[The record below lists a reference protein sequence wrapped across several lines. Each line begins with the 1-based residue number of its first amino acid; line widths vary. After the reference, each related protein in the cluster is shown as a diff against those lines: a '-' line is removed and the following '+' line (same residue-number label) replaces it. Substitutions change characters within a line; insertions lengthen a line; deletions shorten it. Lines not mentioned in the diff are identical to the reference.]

1 MTNHTSDIIPFETA
15 RTLAGLFRERV
26 RRSPNAIAYRYF
38 DESSKSWQNTTWAEM
53 AVWVA
58 RWQYALLREGLQPG
72 ERVAMLLRNCR
83 EWVMLEQAALG
94 LGLVVVPLYPNDRA
108 DNIAYI
114 VQNAGVR
121 LLVIEGAEHWRTL
134 CDVSP
139 EIKSQLQYLLR
150 IVSLQPIV
158 DTHEPRLK
166 AVMGW
171 LPESHDD
178 EQGNKLIARD
188 AAPDALATIVYT
200 SGTTG
205 RPKGVMLSHNNILAN
220 VAACTEGFPAYPD
233 DLFLSFLPLC
243 HTFERTVGYYAPMM
257 GGATVAYARGIPVLA
272 EDLLTLRPTA
282 IVSVPRIFERVYGKI
297 KAQMDAKSPLAQKLF
312 NLAVEVGWSRFQYL
326 QGRGPHR
333 FSHLLWPVLNK
344 LVASKIMA
352 KLGGRMRLAVCGGAP
367 LSMPIAK
374 VFLGFGL
381 PLTLGYGLTETSPV
395 ISGNR
400 LDDNDPVGVGSPL
413 QGIQVRIG
421 ENDELLTKSASVML
435 GYWDNPEATAKI
447 IDADGWLHTG
457 DKARIENN
465 HIYITGRLKDIIVM
479 ANGEKVP
486 PADMELAI
494 ALDPLFEQ
502 VMVIGEGRPYL
513 AALVVLNAEQWSALA
528 STLGLDTK
536 LLQDKRACNAALERV
551 GAQLRSFHAYAQV
564 RRVALILDPWTVENG
579 LLTPTLKVRR
589 NLVMTRHSDL
599 VKKLYE
605 GH

>member
-1 MTNHTSDIIPFETA
+1 MAHHTSDIIPFETA

-26 RRSPNAIAYRYF
+26 RRSPNAIAYRHF
-38 DESSKSWQNTTWAEM
+38 DESSKLWKDTSWAEM
-53 AVWVA
+53 AAWVA
-58 RWQYALLREGLQPG
+58 RWQHALLSEGLQPG

-121 LLVIEGAEHWRTL
+121 LLVIEGAEHWRNL
-134 CDVSP
+134 SEVSP
-139 EIKSQLQYLLR
+139 EIKSQLQSLLR
-150 IVSLQPIV
+150 IVSLEPV
-158 DTHEPRLK
+158 ADTQEPRLK
-166 AVMGW
+166 AAMEW
-171 LPESHDD
+171 LPETGG
-178 EQGNKLIARD
+178 ELLARD

-205 RPKGVMLSHNNILAN
+205 RPKGVMLSHNNILSN
-220 VAACTEGFPAYPD
+220 VVGCVDGFPVYPD

-243 HTFERTVGYYAPMM
+243 HTFERTVGYYSPMM
-257 GGATVAYARGIPVLA
+257 GGATVAYARGIPMLA

-326 QGRGPHR
+326 QGRGPNR
-333 FSHLLWPVLNK
+333 PSHLLWPVLNK
-344 LVASKIMA
+344 LVASKVMA
-352 KLGGRMRLAVCGGAP
+352 KLGGRVRLAVCGGAP

-374 VFLGFGL
+374 VFLGLGL

-395 ISGNR
+395 ISGNH
-400 LDDNDPVGVGSPL
+400 LDDNDPASVGTPMDY
-413 QGIQVRIG
+413 IQVRIG
-421 ENDELLTKSASVML
+421 ENEELLTKSASVML
-435 GYWDNPEATAKI
+435 GYWSNPEATAKI

-513 AALVVLNAEQWSALA
+513 SALVVLNAEQWSVLA

-536 LLQDKRACNAALERV
+536 LLQDKRACNAVLQKIS
-551 GAQLRSFHAYAQV
+551 AQLRSFHAYAQV
-564 RRVALILDPWTVENG
+564 RRVALGLEPWTVENG

-589 NLVMTRHSDL
+589 NLVMTRYSDL
-599 VKKLYE
+599 VEKLYE

>member
-1 MTNHTSDIIPFETA
+1 MAYHTSDIIPFETA
-15 RTLAGLFRERV
+15 HTLAGLFRERV

-38 DESSKSWQNTTWAEM
+38 EESSKSWKDTSWAEM
-53 AVWVA
+53 AAWVA
-58 RWQYALLREGLQPG
+58 RWQHALLHEGLQPG

-83 EWVMLEQAALG
+83 EWVMFEQAALG

-134 CDVSP
+134 SEVP
-139 EIKSQLQYLLR
+139 QEIKDQLQGLQR

-166 AVMGW
+166 TAMEW
-171 LPESHDD
+171 LPEAGG
-178 EQGNKLIARD
+178 ELIARD

-205 RPKGVMLSHNNILAN
+205 RPKGVMLSHNNILSN
-220 VAACTEGFPAYPD
+220 VVGCVEGFPAYPD

-243 HTFERTVGYYAPMM
+243 HTFERTVGYYSPMM
-257 GGATVAYARGIPVLA
+257 CGATVAYARGIPVLA

-326 QGRGPHR
+326 QGRGPNR
-333 FSHLLWPVLNK
+333 PSHLLWPVLNK
-344 LVASKIMA
+344 LVASKVMA
-352 KLGGRMRLAVCGGAP
+352 KLGGRVRLAVCGGAP

-400 LDDNDPVGVGSPL
+400 LDNNDPIGVGTPL

-435 GYWDNPEATAKI
+435 GYWGNPEATAKI
-447 IDADGWLHTG
+447 IDAEGWLHTG

-513 AALVVLNAEQWSALA
+513 AALAVLNAEQWSAVA
-528 STLGLDTK
+528 STLGLDAK
-536 LLQDKRACNAALERV
+536 LLQDKRACDAVLERLS
-551 GAQLRSFHAYAQV
+551 AQLRSFHAYAQV
-564 RRVALILDPWTVENG
+564 RRIALSLEPWTVENG

-589 NLVMTRHSDL
+589 NLVMTRYSGL
-599 VKKLYE
+599 VEKLYE

>member
-1 MTNHTSDIIPFETA
+1 MTHHTSDIIPLETA

-26 RRSPNAIAYRYF
+26 RRSPDAIAYRYF
-38 DESSKSWQNTTWAEM
+38 DESSKLWKDTTWAEM
-53 AVWVA
+53 AAWVA
-58 RWQYALLREGLQPG
+58 RWQHALLREGLQPG
-72 ERVAMLLRNCR
+72 ERVAMLLRNCC

-94 LGLVVVPLYPNDRA
+94 LGLVVVPLYPNDRV

-121 LLVIEGAEHWRTL
+121 LLVIEGKEHWRTL
-134 CDVSP
+134 SEVPPAVKD
-139 EIKSQLQYLLR
+139 QLQSLLR
-150 IVSLQPIV
+150 IVSLQPIA
-158 DTHEPRLK
+158 DAHEPRLE
-166 AVMGW
+166 AVMEW
-171 LPESHDD
+171 LPATGVE
-178 EQGNKLIARD
+178 LLARD

-205 RPKGVMLSHNNILAN
+205 RPKGVMLSHNNILSN
-220 VAACTEGFPAYPD
+220 VAACTEGFPSYPD

-243 HTFERTVGYYAPMM
+243 HTFERTVGYYSPMM
-257 GGATVAYARGIPVLA
+257 GGATVVYARGIPVLA

-297 KAQMDAKSPLAQKLF
+297 KAQLDTKSPLTQKLF

-326 QGRGPHR
+326 QGRGPSR
-333 FSHLLWPVLNK
+333 ASHLLWPVLNK
-344 LVASKIMA
+344 LVASKVMA
-352 KLGGRMRLAVCGGAP
+352 KLGGRVRLAVCGGAP
-367 LSMPIAK
+367 LSLPIAK

-400 LDDNDPVGVGSPL
+400 LDDNDPASVGSPL
-413 QGIQVRIG
+413 SGIQVRIG
-421 ENDELLTKSASVML
+421 DNDELLTKSASVML
-435 GYWDNPEATAKI
+435 GYWENPGATAKI
-447 IDADGWLHTG
+447 IDAEGWLHTG

-502 VMVIGEGRPYL
+502 VIVIGEGRPYL
-513 AALVVLNAEQWSALA
+513 AVLVVLNAEQWSVLA
-528 STLGLDTK
+528 GTLGLDVK
-536 LLQDKRACNAALERV
+536 LLQDKRACNAVLEKLSV
-551 GAQLRSFHAYAQV
+551 QLRSFHAYAQV
-564 RRVALILDPWTVENG
+564 RRVALSLEPWTVENG

-589 NLVMTRHSDL
+589 NLVMERYSGL
-599 VKKLYE
+599 VDKLYE

>member
-1 MTNHTSDIIPFETA
+1 MTNHTADIIPFETA
-15 RTLAGLFRERV
+15 GTLAGLFRERV

-38 DESSKSWQNTTWAEM
+38 EESSKSWKDTSWTEM
-53 AVWVA
+53 AVSVA

-83 EWVMLEQAALG
+83 EWVMLEQAGLG

-108 DNIAYI
+108 ENIAYI
-114 VQNAGVR
+114 MQNAGVR

-134 CDVSP
+134 SEVSP
-139 EIKSQLQYLLR
+139 EIKNQLQGLLR
-150 IVSLQPIV
+150 IVSLQPIADV
-158 DTHEPRLK
+158 YEPRLK
-166 AVMGW
+166 PIMEW
-171 LPESHDD
+171 LPEVGG
-178 EQGNKLIARD
+178 ELLARD

-220 VAACTEGFPAYPD
+220 VAACTAGFPTYPD

-282 IVSVPRIFERVYGKI
+282 LVSVPRIFERVYGKI
-297 KAQMDAKSPLAQKLF
+297 KTQIDAKSPVAQKLF

-326 QGRGPHR
+326 QGRGPNR
-333 FSHLLWPVLNK
+333 AIHLLWPVLNK
-344 LVASKIMA
+344 LVASKVMA
-352 KLGGRMRLAVCGGAP
+352 KLGGRVRLAVCGGAP

-400 LDDNDPVGVGSPL
+400 LDDNDPGGVGSPL

-421 ENDELLTKSASVML
+421 DNDELLTKSASVML

-447 IDADGWLHTG
+447 IDAEGWLHTG

-486 PADMELAI
+486 PADMEMAI
-494 ALDPLFEQ
+494 AMDPLVEQ

-513 AALVVLNAEQWSALA
+513 VALVVLNAERWSALA
-528 STLGLDTK
+528 NTLGLNPA
-536 LLQDKRACNAALERV
+536 LLQDKRACNAVLERLS
-551 GAQLRSFHAYAQV
+551 AQLHSFHAYAQV
-564 RRVALILDPWTVENG
+564 RRVALTVDLWTVENG

-589 NLVMTRHSDL
+589 NLVLTRYSDL
-599 VKKLYE
+599 VEKLYE

>member
-1 MTNHTSDIIPFETA
+1 
-15 RTLAGLFRERV
+15 
-26 RRSPNAIAYRYF
+26 
-38 DESSKSWQNTTWAEM
+38 
-53 AVWVA
+53 
-58 RWQYALLREGLQPG
+58 
-72 ERVAMLLRNCR
+72 MLLRNCR
-83 EWVMLEQAALG
+83 EWVMFEQAALG

-121 LLVIEGAEHWRTL
+121 LLVIEGLEHWRTL
-134 CDVSP
+134 SEVSP
-139 EIKSQLQYLLR
+139 EIKHQFQGLLR
-150 IVSLQPIV
+150 IISLQPMV
-158 DTHEPRLK
+158 DAHEPRLQ
-166 AVMGW
+166 AVMEW
-171 LPESHDD
+171 LPAPGCE
-178 EQGNKLIARD
+178 LLARD

-205 RPKGVMLSHNNILAN
+205 RPKGVMLSHHNILSN
-220 VAACTEGFPAYPD
+220 VAACIEGFPAYPD

-243 HTFERTVGYYAPMM
+243 HTFERTVGYYSPMM

-282 IVSVPRIFERVYGKI
+282 IVSVPRIFERIYGRI
-297 KAQMDAKSPLAQKLF
+297 KAQIDAKSPLAQKLF
-312 NLAVEVGWSRFQYL
+312 NLTVEVGWSRFQYL
-326 QGRGPHR
+326 QGRGPGR
-333 FSHLLWPVLNK
+333 ASHLLWPVLNK
-344 LVASKIMA
+344 LVASKVMA
-352 KLGGRMRLAVCGGAP
+352 RLGGRIRLAVCGGAP
-367 LSMPIAK
+367 LSLPIAR

-400 LDDNDPVGVGSPL
+400 FDDNDPASVGPPL
-413 QGIQVRIG
+413 SGIQVRIG
-421 ENDELLTKSASVML
+421 ENDELLTRSASVMM
-435 GYWDNPEATAKI
+435 GYWENPDATDRI
-447 IDADGWLHTG
+447 IDAEGWLHTG

-486 PADMELAI
+486 PADMEMAI
-494 ALDPLFEQ
+494 VMDPLFEQ

-513 AALVVLNAEQWSALA
+513 SALAVLNAEHWAALA
-528 STLGLDTK
+528 STLGLNPS
-536 LLQDKRACNAALERV
+536 LLQDKRACDAVLKRL

-564 RRVALILDPWTVENG
+564 RRVAMSPESWTVENG

-589 NLVMTRHSDL
+589 NRVMERYGDL
-599 VKKLYE
+599 VEKLYE

>member
-1 MTNHTSDIIPFETA
+1 MAHHTSDIIPFETA

-26 RRSPNAIAYRYF
+26 RRSPNAIAYRHF
-38 DESSKSWQNTTWAEM
+38 DESSKLWKDTSWAEM
-53 AVWVA
+53 AAWVA
-58 RWQYALLREGLQPG
+58 RWQHALLSEGLQSG

-121 LLVIEGAEHWRTL
+121 LLVIEGAEHWRNL
-134 CDVSP
+134 SEVSP
-139 EIKSQLQYLLR
+139 EIKSQLQSLLR
-150 IVSLQPIV
+150 IVSLEPIA

-166 AVMGW
+166 AAMDW
-171 LPESHDD
+171 LPET
-178 EQGNKLIARD
+178 GGGLLARD

-205 RPKGVMLSHNNILAN
+205 RPKGVMLSHNNILSN
-220 VAACTEGFPAYPD
+220 VVGCVDGFPVYPD

-243 HTFERTVGYYAPMM
+243 HTFERTVGYYSPMM
-257 GGATVAYARGIPVLA
+257 GGATVAYARGIPMLA

-326 QGRGPHR
+326 QGRGPNR
-333 FSHLLWPVLNK
+333 PSHLLWPVLNK
-344 LVASKIMA
+344 LVASKVMA
-352 KLGGRMRLAVCGGAP
+352 KLGGRVRLAVCGGAP

-374 VFLGFGL
+374 VFLGLGL

-395 ISGNR
+395 ISGNH
-400 LDDNDPVGVGSPL
+400 LDDNDPASVGTPMDY
-413 QGIQVRIG
+413 IQVRIG
-421 ENDELLTKSASVML
+421 ENEELLTKSASVML
-435 GYWDNPEATAKI
+435 GYWSNPEATAKI

-494 ALDPLFEQ
+494 ALNPLFEQ

-513 AALVVLNAEQWSALA
+513 AALVVLNAEHWSALA

-536 LLQDKRACNAALERV
+536 LLQDKRACNAVLQKIS
-551 GAQLRSFHAYAQV
+551 AQLRSFHAYAQV
-564 RRVALILDPWTVENG
+564 RRVALGLEPWTVENG

-589 NLVMTRHSDL
+589 NLVMTRYSDL
-599 VKKLYE
+599 VEKLYE

>member
-1 MTNHTSDIIPFETA
+1 MTHHTSDIIHFETA

-26 RRSPNAIAYRYF
+26 RRSPNATAYRYF
-38 DESSKSWQNTTWAEM
+38 DESTKLWKDTSWAEM
-53 AVWVA
+53 AAGVV
-58 RWQYALLREGLQPG
+58 RWQHALLSEGLQPG

-121 LLVIEGAEHWRTL
+121 LLVIEGAEHWRNL
-134 CDVSP
+134 SDVSP
-139 EIKSQLQYLLR
+139 EIKNQLQSLLR
-150 IVSLQPIV
+150 IVSLEPV
-158 DTHEPRLK
+158 ADTQEPRLT
-166 AVMGW
+166 AAMEW
-171 LPESHDD
+171 LPEKGG
-178 EQGNKLIARD
+178 ELLARD
-188 AAPDALATIVYT
+188 TAPEALATIVYT

-205 RPKGVMLSHNNILAN
+205 RPKGVMLSHNNILSN
-220 VAACTEGFPAYPD
+220 VVGCVDGFPVYPD

-243 HTFERTVGYYAPMM
+243 HTFERTVGYYSPMM
-257 GGATVAYARGIPVLA
+257 GGATVAYARGIPMLA

-326 QGRGPHR
+326 QGRGPNR
-333 FSHLLWPVLNK
+333 PSHLLWPVLNK
-344 LVASKIMA
+344 LVASKVMA
-352 KLGGRMRLAVCGGAP
+352 KLGGRVRLAVCGGAP

-374 VFLGFGL
+374 VFLGLGL

-400 LDDNDPVGVGSPL
+400 LDDNDPASVGAPL

-421 ENDELLTKSASVML
+421 EDDELLTKSASVML
-435 GYWDNPEATAKI
+435 GYWANPDATAKI
-447 IDADGWLHTG
+447 IDGEGWLHTG

-494 ALDPLFEQ
+494 ALNPLFEQ

-513 AALVVLNAEQWSALA
+513 AALVVLNAEQWSVLA

-536 LLQDKRACNAALERV
+536 LLQDKRACNAVLQKIS
-551 GAQLRSFHAYAQV
+551 AQLRSFHAYAQV
-564 RRVALILDPWTVENG
+564 RRVALSLEPWTVENG

-589 NLVMTRHSDL
+589 NLVMTRYSDL
-599 VKKLYE
+599 VEKLYE

>member
-1 MTNHTSDIIPFETA
+1 MIIPISDIIPFKVA

-26 RRSPNAIAYRYF
+26 RRSPDAIAYRYF
-38 DESSKSWQNTTWAEM
+38 DESSKLWKDTTWEEM
-53 AVWVA
+53 ATWVA
-58 RWQYALLREGLQPG
+58 RWQHALLREGLQPG
-72 ERVAMLLRNCR
+72 ERVAMLLRNCC
-83 EWVMLEQAALG
+83 EWVMFEQAALG
-94 LGLVVVPLYPNDRA
+94 LGLVVVPLYSNDRA

-121 LLVIEGAEHWRTL
+121 LLVIEGKEHWRSL
-134 CDVSP
+134 SEVPSEVKD
-139 EIKSQLQYLLR
+139 QLQSLLR
-150 IVSLQPIV
+150 IVSLQSII
-158 DTHEPRLK
+158 DAHEPRLK
-166 AVMGW
+166 GVMEW
-171 LPESHDD
+171 LSAPGVE
-178 EQGNKLIARD
+178 LIAHD

-205 RPKGVMLSHNNILAN
+205 RPKGVMLSHNNILSN
-220 VAACTEGFPAYPD
+220 VAACTQAFPIYPD

-243 HTFERTVGYYAPMM
+243 HTFERTVGYYSPMM

-297 KAQMDAKSPLAQKLF
+297 KTQLETKSSLAQKLF

-333 FSHLLWPVLNK
+333 LSHLLWPLLNK
-344 LVASKIMA
+344 LVASKVMA
-352 KLGGRMRLAVCGGAP
+352 KLGGRVRLAVCGGAP
-367 LSMPIAK
+367 LSLPIAK
-374 VFLGFGL
+374 VFLGLGL

-400 LDDNDPVGVGSPL
+400 FDDNDPASVGSPL
-413 QGIQVRIG
+413 IGVQVRVG

-435 GYWDNPEATAKI
+435 GYWENSAATAKI
-447 IDADGWLHTG
+447 IDTEGWLHTG
-457 DKARIENN
+457 DKARIEKN

-502 VMVIGEGRPYL
+502 VLVMGEGRPYL
-513 AALVVLNAEQWSALA
+513 AALVVLNAQQWSILS
-528 STLGLDTK
+528 STLSLDPQQ
-536 LLQDKRACNAALERV
+536 LQDKRACNAVLERLST
-551 GAQLRSFHAYAQV
+551 QLRSFHAYAQV
-564 RRVALILDPWTVENG
+564 RRIGLSLEPWTVENG

-589 NLVMTRHSDL
+589 NLVMERHSEL
-599 VKKLYE
+599 VDKLYE
-605 GH
+605 GHA